1 MTSLPYRSPDHSFK
15 DTVSECVHFSA
26 GVVVFIE
33 LRQLNS
39 KLLQLTNSLNKIRIT
54 KDFVQVFYPF
64 LLSLFQAL
72 ATAAA
77 AEGGE
82 ASKKVTGTESS
93 SEASKLS
100 SKSAKERRNRRKKRK
115 EEEGKGADEQLPKSE
130 SQDSMKKD
138 RCRFSVD
145 ANQLTYDMKC
155 SSAHQVQYNLSV

>member
-1 MTSLPYRSPDHSFK
+1 MFSSWCLSPLSSLSP
-15 DTVSECVHFSA
+15 
-26 GVVVFIE
+26 
-33 LRQLNS
+33 
-39 KLLQLTNSLNKIRIT
+39 
-54 KDFVQVFYPF
+54 
-64 LLSLFQAL
+64 LFQAL
-72 ATAAA
+72 ATAAT

-115 EEEGKGADEQLPKSE
+115 EEEGKGADEQFPKSE
-130 SQDSMKKD
+130 SQDSMKKG

-155 SSAHQVQYNLSV
+155 SSTHQVQYDLSV